1 MESLR
6 DIKQQIKAIN
16 STKQMMLTMKMV
28 SSARIRS
35 AQQTMLNGRPFAQK
49 MASLID
55 NLRKDIQDEKN
66 PFRQNKYYRYFDNN
80 LGNPNKVGLLLITG
94 DKGLCGAF
102 NAVTLREALK
112 WIRENKDKEK
122 YIFVIGKKGADFV
135 RRIKMPNLHIVC
147 ELINIFPHISYVHA
161 SLIKEKLEQCS
172 FEENLSKV
180 DLIYNNFKSVASQEL
195 VNKTFLPFDFDEIEG
210 EDDLQNFIFEP
221 GIMEVL
227 VTLLPRYIGANI
239 YRFLLESQA
248 AELAAR
254 MNAMESAANNAQEIA
269 DNLSVKLNKVR
280 QEGITNEINEIVGG
294 ANALNN

>member
-55 NLRKDIQDEKN
+55 NLRKDIQDENN
-66 PFRQNKYYRYFDNN
+66 PFRQNKYYRYFDNS
-80 LGNPNKVGLLLITG
+80 LGDSNKVGLLLITG

-102 NAVTLREALK
+102 NAVTLREALR

-122 YIFVIGKKGADFV
+122 YIFAVGKKGADFV

-147 ELINIFPHISYVHA
+147 ELINIFPHISYAHA
-161 SLIKEKLEQCS
+161 SLIKEKLEQCTI
-172 FEENLSKV
+172 EENLSKV

-195 VNKTFLPFDFDEIEG
+195 VNKTFLPFDFNEIEG
-210 EDDLQNFIFEP
+210 EENLQNFIFEP

-227 VTLLPRYIGANI
+227 ITLLPRYIGANI

>member
-55 NLRKDIQDEKN
+55 NLRKDIQDEEN
-66 PFRQNKYYRYFDNN
+66 PFRQNKYYRYFDNSS
-80 LGNPNKVGLLLITG
+80 GDKNKVGLLLITG

-102 NAVTLREALK
+102 NTVTLREALR

-122 YIFVIGKKGADFV
+122 YIFIIGKKGADFV
-135 RRIKMPNLHIVC
+135 RRIKIPNLHIAC

-161 SLIKEKLEQCS
+161 SLIKEKLEECTVK
-172 FEENLSKV
+172 ENLSKV

-195 VNKTFLPFDFDEIEG
+195 VNKTFLPFNFEEIEG
-210 EDDLQNFIFEP
+210 EADLQNFIFEP

-227 VTLLPRYIGANI
+227 ITLLPRYIGANI

>member
-55 NLRKDIQDEKN
+55 NLRKDIQDEEN
-66 PFRQNKYYRYFDNN
+66 PFRQNKYYRYFDNS
-80 LGNPNKVGLLLITG
+80 LGDKNKVGLILITG

-122 YIFVIGKKGADFV
+122 YIFAIGKKGADFV

-147 ELINIFPHISYVHA
+147 ELINVFPHISYAHA
-161 SLIKEKLEQCS
+161 SLIKEKLEECTVK
-172 FEENLSKV
+172 ENLSKV

-195 VNKTFLPFDFDEIEG
+195 VNKTFLPFDFEEIEG

-221 GIMEVL
+221 GITEVL
-227 VTLLPRYIGANI
+227 ITLLPRYIGANI

>member
-6 DIKQQIKAIN
+6 DIKQQIKAID

-55 NLRKDIQDEKN
+55 NLRKDIQNPDN
-66 PFRQNKYYRYFDNN
+66 PFRKSNYYRYFTSE
-80 LGNPNKVGLLLITG
+80 LGDKNKVGLLLITG

-102 NAVTLREALK
+102 NAVTLRESLK

-122 YIFVIGKKGADFV
+122 YIFVVGKKGADFL
-135 RRIKMPNLHIVC
+135 RRLKMSNLHIVG
-147 ELINIFPHISYVHA
+147 ELINVFPHISYAHA
-161 SLIKEKLEQCS
+161 SLIKERLEKNI
-172 FEENLSKV
+172 FEENISRV
-180 DLIYNNFKSVASQEL
+180 DLIYNNFRTVASQEL
-195 VNKTFLPFDFDEIEG
+195 VNKTFLPFDFEEIEG
-210 EDDLQNFIFEP
+210 EENLEDFIFEP

-227 VTLLPRYIGANI
+227 LTLLPRYIGANI

-280 QEGITNEINEIVGG
+280 QESITNEITEIVSG
-294 ANALNN
+294 ANALNS

>member
-55 NLRKDIQDEKN
+55 NLRKDIQNPDN
-66 PFRQNKYYRYFDNN
+66 PFRKNEYFKYFDAEV
-80 LGNPNKVGLLLITG
+80 GDENKVGLILITG

-102 NAVTLREALK
+102 NATTIREGLR

-122 YIFVIGKKGADFV
+122 FIFVIGKKGADFLH
-135 RRIKMPNLHIVC
+135 RLDIPNLHIVC
-147 ELINIFPHISYVHA
+147 ELINIFPHIAYVHA
-161 SLIKEKLEQCS
+161 SLIKEKLEKC
-172 FEENLSKV
+172 FLEENLSKV
-180 DLIYNNFKSVASQEL
+180 DLIYNNFRTMASQEL
-195 VNKTFLPFDFDEIEG
+195 VNKTFLPFDFEEIEG
-210 EDDLQNFIFEP
+210 EENLEDFIFEP
-221 GIMEVL
+221 SINAVL
-227 VTLLPRYIGANI
+227 LTLLPRYIGANI

-280 QEGITNEINEIVGG
+280 QEGITNEITEIVSG

>member
-55 NLRKDIQDEKN
+55 NLRKDIQDENN
-66 PFRQNKYYRYFDNN
+66 PFRRNKYYRYFDNS
-80 LGNPNKVGLLLITG
+80 LGDPNKVGLLLITG

-122 YIFVIGKKGADFV
+122 YIFIIGKKGADFV

-147 ELINIFPHISYVHA
+147 ELINVFPHISYVHA
-161 SLIKEKLEQCS
+161 SLIKEKLEKCS
-172 FEENLSKV
+172 FEENLSRV

-210 EDDLQNFIFEP
+210 EEDLQNFIFEP

-227 VTLLPRYIGANI
+227 ITLLPRYIGANI

>member
-35 AQQTMLNGRPFAQK
+35 AQNTMLNGRPFAQK

-55 NLRKDIQDEKN
+55 NLRKDIQNPEN
-66 PFRQNKYYRYFDNN
+66 PFRTSPYFRFFTSEIGDK
-80 LGNPNKVGLLLITG
+80 NKVGLILITG

-102 NAVTLREALK
+102 NAVTLRESLK

-122 YIFVIGKKGADFV
+122 FIFVIGKKGADFV
-135 RRIKMPNLHIVC
+135 RRINMPNLHIIC
-147 ELINIFPHISYVHA
+147 ELINVFPHISYVHA
-161 SLIKEKLEQCS
+161 ALIKEKIEKCVT
-172 FEENLSKV
+172 ENNLCKV

-210 EDDLQNFIFEP
+210 EDDLEDFIFEP
-221 GIMEVL
+221 GISEVL
-227 VTLLPRYIGANI
+227 LTLVPRYIGANI

-294 ANALNN
+294 ANALSN

>member
-55 NLRKDIQDEKN
+55 NLRKDIQDEEN
-66 PFRQNKYYRYFDNN
+66 PFRQNKYYRYFDNS
-80 LGNPNKVGLLLITG
+80 LGDPNKVGLLLITG

-102 NAVTLREALK
+102 NAVTLREALR

-122 YIFVIGKKGADFV
+122 YIFIVGKKGADFV

-147 ELINIFPHISYVHA
+147 ELINVFPHISYVHA
-161 SLIKEKLEQCS
+161 SLIKEKLEQCT

-195 VNKTFLPFDFDEIEG
+195 VNKTFLPFNFDEIEG

-227 VTLLPRYIGANI
+227 ITLLPRYIGANI

-294 ANALNN
+294 ANSLNN

>member
-6 DIKQQIKAIN
+6 DIKQQIKAIK

-55 NLRKDIQDEKN
+55 NLRKDIQDENN
-66 PFRQNKYYRYFDNN
+66 PFRQNKYYRYFDNS
-80 LGNPNKVGLLLITG
+80 LGDGNKVGLLLITG

-102 NAVTLREALK
+102 NAVTLREALR
-112 WIRENKDKEK
+112 WIRENKEKEK
-122 YIFVIGKKGADFV
+122 YVFVIGKKGADFV

-147 ELINIFPHISYVHA
+147 ELINIFPHISYAHA
-161 SLIKEKLEQCS
+161 SLIKEKLEQCT

-195 VNKTFLPFDFDEIEG
+195 VNKTFLPFDFNEIEG
-210 EDDLQNFIFEP
+210 EENLQNFIFEP

-227 VTLLPRYIGANI
+227 ITLLPRYIGANI

>member
-55 NLRKDIQDEKN
+55 NLRKDIQDGEN
-66 PFRQNKYYRYFDNN
+66 PFRQNKYYRYFDNS
-80 LGNPNKVGLLLITG
+80 LGDKNKVGLILITG

-102 NAVTLREALK
+102 NAVTLREALR

-122 YIFVIGKKGADFV
+122 YVFIIGKKGADFV

-161 SLIKEKLEQCS
+161 SLIKEKLEQCTL
-172 FEENLSKV
+172 EENLSKV

-227 VTLLPRYIGANI
+227 ITLLPRYIGANI

>member
-55 NLRKDIQDEKN
+55 NLRKDIQDEDN
-66 PFRQNKYYRYFDNN
+66 PFRQNKYYRYFDNKS
-80 LGNPNKVGLLLITG
+80 GDKNKIGLLLITG

-102 NAVTLREALK
+102 NAVTLRESLK

-122 YIFVIGKKGADFV
+122 FIFVIGKKGADFV

-161 SLIKEKLEQCS
+161 SLIKEKLEECTVK
-172 FEENLSKV
+172 ENLSKV

-210 EDDLQNFIFEP
+210 EEDLQNFIFEP
-221 GIMEVL
+221 GIMQVL
-227 VTLLPRYIGANI
+227 ETLLPRYIGANI

-280 QEGITNEINEIVGG
+280 QEGITNEINEIVSG

>member
-55 NLRKDIQDEKN
+55 NLRKDIQNPDN
-66 PFRQNKYYRYFDNN
+66 PFRKNQYYRFFNAD
-80 LGNPNKVGLLLITG
+80 LGDKNKVGLILITG

-102 NAVTLREALK
+102 NAVTVRESLR
-112 WIRENKDKEK
+112 WIRENKEKEK
-122 YIFVIGKKGADFV
+122 FIFVIGKKGADFL
-135 RRIKMPNLHIVC
+135 RRINMRNLHIVC
-147 ELINIFPHISYVHA
+147 ELINVFPHISYAHA
-161 SLIKEKLEQCS
+161 ALIKEKLEKCTV
-172 FEENLSKV
+172 EENLSRV
-180 DLIYNNFKSVASQEL
+180 DLIYNNFKTVASQEL
-195 VNKTFLPFDFDEIEG
+195 VNKTFMPFDFNEIEG
-210 EDDLQNFIFEP
+210 EDDLQDFIFEP
-221 GIMEVL
+221 GITEVL
-227 VTLLPRYIGANI
+227 LTLLPRYIGANI

-254 MNAMESAANNAQEIA
+254 MNAMESAANNAQEIV

>member
-55 NLRKDIQDEKN
+55 NLRKDIQNPKN
-66 PFRQNKYYRYFDNN
+66 PFRETPYYRFFNAE
-80 LGNPNKVGLLLITG
+80 LGDKNKVGLILITG

-102 NAVTLREALK
+102 NAVTLRESLK
-112 WIRENKDKEK
+112 WIRENKEKEK
-122 YIFVIGKKGADFV
+122 FIFVIGKKGADFL
-135 RRIKMPNLHIVC
+135 RRIKMDNLHIVC
-147 ELINIFPHISYVHA
+147 ELINVFPHISYAHA
-161 SLIKEKLEQCS
+161 SLIKEKLEKCTIG
-172 FEENLSKV
+172 ENLSRV
-180 DLIYNNFKSVASQEL
+180 DLIYNNFRTVASQEL
-195 VNKTFLPFDFDEIEG
+195 VNKTFLPFDFNDIEG
-210 EDDLQNFIFEP
+210 EEDLQDFIFEP
-221 GIMEVL
+221 DMMEVL
-227 VTLLPRYIGANI
+227 LTLLPRYIGANI

-280 QEGITNEINEIVGG
+280 QEGITNEITEIVSG
-294 ANALNN
+294 ANALNS

>member
-55 NLRKDIQDEKN
+55 NLRKDIQDEEN
-66 PFRQNKYYRYFDNN
+66 PFRQNKYYRYFDNS
-80 LGNPNKVGLLLITG
+80 LGDSNKVGLLLITG

-102 NAVTLREALK
+102 NAVTLREALR

-122 YIFVIGKKGADFV
+122 YIFAVGKKGADFV

-147 ELINIFPHISYVHA
+147 ELINIFPHISYAHA
-161 SLIKEKLEQCS
+161 SLIKEKLEECTVK
-172 FEENLSKV
+172 ENLSKV

-195 VNKTFLPFDFDEIEG
+195 VNKTFLPFDFNEIEG
-210 EDDLQNFIFEP
+210 EENLQDFIFEP

-227 VTLLPRYIGANI
+227 ITLLPRYIGANI

>member
-55 NLRKDIQDEKN
+55 NLRKDIQDENN
-66 PFRQNKYYRYFDNN
+66 PFRQNKYYRYFDNS
-80 LGNPNKVGLLLITG
+80 LGDKNKVGLLLITG

-102 NAVTLREALK
+102 NAVTLREVLK
-112 WIRENKDKEK
+112 WIRENKEKEK
-122 YIFVIGKKGADFV
+122 YVFIIGKKGADFV

-147 ELINIFPHISYVHA
+147 ELINVFPHISYAHA
-161 SLIKEKLEQCS
+161 SLIKEKLEES
-172 FEENLSKV
+172 TIKENLCKV

-195 VNKTFLPFDFDEIEG
+195 VNKTFLPFNFDEIEG
-210 EDDLQNFIFEP
+210 EENLQNFIFEP

-227 VTLLPRYIGANI
+227 ITLLPRYIGANI

-294 ANALNN
+294 VNALNN

>member
-55 NLRKDIQDEKN
+55 NLRKDIQDEEN
-66 PFRQNKYYRYFDNN
+66 PFRQNKYYRYFDNT
-80 LGNPNKVGLLLITG
+80 LGEKNKVGLILITG

-102 NAVTLREALK
+102 NAVTLREALR

-135 RRIKMPNLHIVC
+135 RRIKMANLHIVC
-147 ELINIFPHISYVHA
+147 ELINIFPHISYAHA
-161 SLIKEKLEQCS
+161 SLIKEKLEECTVK
-172 FEENLSKV
+172 ENLSKV

-195 VNKTFLPFDFDEIEG
+195 VNKTFLPFDFEEIEG
-210 EDDLQNFIFEP
+210 ETDLQNFIFEP

-227 VTLLPRYIGANI
+227 ITLLPRYIGANI

>member
-55 NLRKDIQDEKN
+55 NLRKDIQDEEN
-66 PFRQNKYYRYFDNN
+66 PFRQNKYYRYFDNS
-80 LGNPNKVGLLLITG
+80 LGDSNKVGLLLITG

-122 YIFVIGKKGADFV
+122 YIFIVGKKGADFV

-161 SLIKEKLEQCS
+161 SLIKEKLEECTIK
-172 FEENLSKV
+172 ENLSKV

-195 VNKTFLPFDFDEIEG
+195 VNKTFLPFNFDEIEG

-227 VTLLPRYIGANI
+227 ITLLPRYIGANI

>member
-55 NLRKDIQDEKN
+55 NLRKDIQDENN
-66 PFRQNKYYRYFDNN
+66 PFRQNKYYRYFDNS
-80 LGNPNKVGLLLITG
+80 LGDKNKVGLLLITG

-102 NAVTLREALK
+102 NAVTLREALR

-122 YIFVIGKKGADFV
+122 FIFIIGKKGADFV

-147 ELINIFPHISYVHA
+147 ELINVFPHISYAHA
-161 SLIKEKLEQCS
+161 SLIKEKLEECTVK
-172 FEENLSKV
+172 ENLCKV

-210 EDDLQNFIFEP
+210 EENLQNFIFEP
-221 GIMEVL
+221 GIMDVL
-227 VTLLPRYIGANI
+227 ITLLPRYIGANI

-280 QEGITNEINEIVGG
+280 QEGITNEITEIVSG

>member
-1 MESLR
+1 
-6 DIKQQIKAIN
+6 
-16 STKQMMLTMKMV
+16 
-28 SSARIRS
+28 
-35 AQQTMLNGRPFAQK
+35 

-55 NLRKDIQDEKN
+55 NLRKDIQDEEN
-66 PFRQNKYYRYFDNN
+66 PFRQNKYYRYFDNT
-80 LGNPNKVGLLLITG
+80 LGDKNKVGLILITG

-102 NAVTLREALK
+102 NAVTLREALR

-135 RRIKMPNLHIVC
+135 RRIKMDNLHIVC
-147 ELINIFPHISYVHA
+147 ELINIFPHISYAHA
-161 SLIKEKLEQCS
+161 SLIKEKLEECTVK
-172 FEENLSKV
+172 ENLSKV

-195 VNKTFLPFDFDEIEG
+195 VNKTFLPFDFEEIEG
-210 EDDLQNFIFEP
+210 ETDLQNFIFEP

-227 VTLLPRYIGANI
+227 ITLLPRYIGANI

>member
-35 AQQTMLNGRPFAQK
+35 AQNTMLNGRPFAQK

-55 NLRKDIQDEKN
+55 NLRKDIQNPSN
-66 PFRQNKYYRYFDNN
+66 PFRTSPYFRFFTTEIGDKNKI
-80 LGNPNKVGLLLITG
+80 GLILITG

-102 NAVTLREALK
+102 NAVTLRESLK

-122 YIFVIGKKGADFV
+122 FVFVIGKKGADFV
-135 RRIKMPNLHIVC
+135 RRINMPNLHIVC
-147 ELINIFPHISYVHA
+147 ELINVFPHISYVHA
-161 SLIKEKLEQCS
+161 ALIKEKIEKCVT
-172 FEENLSKV
+172 ENNLCKV

-195 VNKTFLPFDFDEIEG
+195 VNKTFLPFDFNEIEG
-210 EDDLQNFIFEP
+210 EDDLEDFIFEP
-221 GIMEVL
+221 GISEVL
-227 VTLLPRYIGANI
+227 LTLVPRYIGANI

-254 MNAMESAANNAQEIA
+254 MNAMESAANNAKEIA

-280 QEGITNEINEIVGG
+280 QEGITNEITEIVSG
-294 ANALNN
+294 ANALSN

>member
-55 NLRKDIQDEKN
+55 NLRKDIQDENN
-66 PFRQNKYYRYFDNN
+66 PFRQNKYYRYFDNS
-80 LGNPNKVGLLLITG
+80 LGDKNKVGLLLITG

-102 NAVTLREALK
+102 NAVTLREALR

-122 YIFVIGKKGADFV
+122 YVFIIGKKGADFV

-147 ELINIFPHISYVHA
+147 ELINVFPHISYVHA
-161 SLIKEKLEQCS
+161 SLIKEKLEECTIK
-172 FEENLSKV
+172 ENLSKV

-227 VTLLPRYIGANI
+227 ITLLPRYIGANI

-280 QEGITNEINEIVGG
+280 QEGITNEINEIVSG

>member
-55 NLRKDIQDEKN
+55 NLRKDIQDENN
-66 PFRQNKYYRYFDNN
+66 PFRQNKYYRYFDNS
-80 LGNPNKVGLLLITG
+80 LGDSNKVGLLLITG

-102 NAVTLREALK
+102 NAVTLREVLR

-122 YIFVIGKKGADFV
+122 YIFAVGKKGADFV

-147 ELINIFPHISYVHA
+147 ELINIFPHISYAHA
-161 SLIKEKLEQCS
+161 SLIKEKLEQCTI
-172 FEENLSKV
+172 EENLSKV

-195 VNKTFLPFDFDEIEG
+195 VNKTFLPFDFNEIEG
-210 EDDLQNFIFEP
+210 EENLQDFIFEP

-227 VTLLPRYIGANI
+227 ITLLPRYIGANI

>member
-55 NLRKDIQDEKN
+55 NLSKDIQDENN
-66 PFRQNKYYRYFDNN
+66 PFRQNKYYRYFDNS
-80 LGNPNKVGLLLITG
+80 LGDPNKVGLLLITG

-122 YIFVIGKKGADFV
+122 YVFIIGKKGADFV

-147 ELINIFPHISYVHA
+147 ELINVFPHISYVHA
-161 SLIKEKLEQCS
+161 SLIKEKLEECTIK
-172 FEENLSKV
+172 ENLSKV

-227 VTLLPRYIGANI
+227 ITLLPRYIGANI

-280 QEGITNEINEIVGG
+280 QEGITNEINEIVSG

>member
-55 NLRKDIQDEKN
+55 NLRKDIQDDKN
-66 PFRQNKYYRYFDNN
+66 PFRQNKYYRYFDNS
-80 LGNPNKVGLLLITG
+80 LGDKNKVGLLLITG

-102 NAVTLREALK
+102 NAVTLREALR
-112 WIRENKDKEK
+112 WIRINKDKEK
-122 YIFVIGKKGADFV
+122 YVFVIGKKGADFV

-147 ELINIFPHISYVHA
+147 ELINVFPHISYVHA
-161 SLIKEKLEQCS
+161 SLIKEKLEQCT

-195 VNKTFLPFDFDEIEG
+195 VNKTFLPFNFNEIEG

-227 VTLLPRYIGANI
+227 ITLLPRYIGANI

>member
-28 SSARIRS
+28 SSARIRF

-55 NLRKDIQDEKN
+55 NLRKDIQNPSSPFKTSPYFRFFTSEIGDKN
-66 PFRQNKYYRYFDNN
+66 KI
-80 LGNPNKVGLLLITG
+80 GLILITG

-102 NAVTLREALK
+102 NAVTLRESLK

-122 YIFVIGKKGADFV
+122 FVFVIGKKGADLV
-135 RRIKMPNLHIVC
+135 RRLNMPNLHIVC
-147 ELINIFPHISYVHA
+147 ELINIFPHIAYVHA
-161 SLIKEKLEQCS
+161 ALIKEKIEKCVM
-172 FEENLSKV
+172 ENNLCKV

-195 VNKTFLPFDFDEIEG
+195 VNKTFLPFDFEEIEG
-210 EDDLQNFIFEP
+210 EDNLEDFIFEP
-221 GIMEVL
+221 GISEVL
-227 VTLLPRYIGANI
+227 LTLVPRYIGANI

-280 QEGITNEINEIVGG
+280 QEGITNEITEIVSG

>member
-55 NLRKDIQDEKN
+55 NLRKDIQDENN
-66 PFRQNKYYRYFDNN
+66 PFRQNKYYRYFDNF
-80 LGNPNKVGLLLITG
+80 LGDKNKVGLILITG

-102 NAVTLREALK
+102 NAVTLREALR
-112 WIRENKDKEK
+112 WIRENKEKEK

-147 ELINIFPHISYVHA
+147 ELINIFPHIAYVHA
-161 SLIKEKLEQCS
+161 SLIKEKLEECTVK
-172 FEENLSKV
+172 ENLSKV

-210 EDDLQNFIFEP
+210 EENLQNFIFEP
-221 GIMEVL
+221 GIMQVL
-227 VTLLPRYIGANI
+227 ETLLPRYIGANI

>member
-55 NLRKDIQDEKN
+55 NLRKDIQDEEN
-66 PFRQNKYYRYFDNN
+66 PFRQNKYYRYFDNT
-80 LGNPNKVGLLLITG
+80 LGEKNKVGLILITG

-102 NAVTLREALK
+102 NAVTLREALR
-112 WIRENKDKEK
+112 WIRENKNKEK

-135 RRIKMPNLHIVC
+135 RRIKMANLHIVC
-147 ELINIFPHISYVHA
+147 ELINIFPHISYAHA
-161 SLIKEKLEQCS
+161 SLIKEKLEECTVK
-172 FEENLSKV
+172 ENLSKV

-195 VNKTFLPFDFDEIEG
+195 VNKTFLPFDFEEIEG
-210 EDDLQNFIFEP
+210 ETDLQNFIFEP

-227 VTLLPRYIGANI
+227 ITLLPRYIGANI

>member
-55 NLRKDIQDEKN
+55 NLRKDIQDDKN
-66 PFRQNKYYRYFDNN
+66 PFKQNKYYRYFDNS
-80 LGNPNKVGLLLITG
+80 LGDKNKVGLLLITG

-102 NAVTLREALK
+102 NAVTLREALR
-112 WIRENKDKEK
+112 WIRINKDKEK
-122 YIFVIGKKGADFV
+122 YVFVIGKKGADFV

-147 ELINIFPHISYVHA
+147 ELINVFPHISYVHA
-161 SLIKEKLEQCS
+161 SLIKEKLEQCT

-195 VNKTFLPFDFDEIEG
+195 VNKTFLPFNFNEIEG

-227 VTLLPRYIGANI
+227 ITLLPRYIGANI

>member
-55 NLRKDIQDEKN
+55 NLRKDIQNPKN
-66 PFRQNKYYRYFDNN
+66 PFRETSYYRFFNAE
-80 LGNPNKVGLLLITG
+80 LGDKNKVGLILITG

-102 NAVTLREALK
+102 NAVTLRESLK
-112 WIRENKDKEK
+112 WIRENKEKEK
-122 YIFVIGKKGADFV
+122 FIFVIGKKGADFL
-135 RRIKMPNLHIVC
+135 RRIKMDNLHIVC
-147 ELINIFPHISYVHA
+147 ELINVFPHISYAHA
-161 SLIKEKLEQCS
+161 SLIKEKLEKCTIG
-172 FEENLSKV
+172 ENLSRV
-180 DLIYNNFKSVASQEL
+180 DLIYNNFRTVASQEL
-195 VNKTFLPFDFDEIEG
+195 VNKTFLPFDFNEIEG
-210 EDDLQNFIFEP
+210 EEDLQDFIFEP
-221 GIMEVL
+221 NMMEVL
-227 VTLLPRYIGANI
+227 LTLLPRYIGANI

-280 QEGITNEINEIVGG
+280 QEGITNEITEIVSG
-294 ANALNN
+294 ANALNS

>member
-66 PFRQNKYYRYFDNN
+66 PFRQNKYYRYFDDSS
-80 LGNPNKVGLLLITG
+80 GDKNKVGLILITG

-102 NAVTLREALK
+102 NAVTLRETLK

-122 YIFVIGKKGADFV
+122 YIFIIGKKGADFV

-147 ELINIFPHISYVHA
+147 ELINVFPHISYVHA
-161 SLIKEKLEQCS
+161 SLIKEKLEQCTVQ
-172 FEENLSKV
+172 ENLSKV

-195 VNKTFLPFDFDEIEG
+195 VNKTFLPFNFEEIEG

-227 VTLLPRYIGANI
+227 ITLLPRYIGANI

>member
-55 NLRKDIQDEKN
+55 NLRKDIQDEEN
-66 PFRQNKYYRYFDNN
+66 PFRQNKYYRYFDNT
-80 LGNPNKVGLLLITG
+80 LGDKNKVGLILITG

-102 NAVTLREALK
+102 NAVTLREALR

-135 RRIKMPNLHIVC
+135 RRIKMANLHIVC
-147 ELINIFPHISYVHA
+147 ELINIFPHISYAHA
-161 SLIKEKLEQCS
+161 SLIKEKLEECTVK
-172 FEENLSKV
+172 ENLSKV

-195 VNKTFLPFDFDEIEG
+195 VNKTFLPFDFEEIEG
-210 EDDLQNFIFEP
+210 ETDLQNFIFEP

-227 VTLLPRYIGANI
+227 ITLLPRYIGANI

>member
-55 NLRKDIQDEKN
+55 NLRKDIQDENN
-66 PFRQNKYYRYFDNN
+66 PFRQNKYYRYFDNS
-80 LGNPNKVGLLLITG
+80 LGDPNKVGLLLITG

-102 NAVTLREALK
+102 NAVTLREVLK

-122 YIFVIGKKGADFV
+122 YVFIIGKKGADFV

-147 ELINIFPHISYVHA
+147 ELINVFPHISYAQIPVSHA
-161 SLIKEKLEQCS
+161 WFSSLREFQTSIKTCLMLSQIPVKNSRMEFQISWKNSLIA
-172 FEENLSKV
+172 V
-180 DLIYNNFKSVASQEL
+180 
-195 VNKTFLPFDFDEIEG
+195 KT
-210 EDDLQNFIFEP
+210 
-221 GIMEVL
+221 
-227 VTLLPRYIGANI
+227 
-239 YRFLLESQA
+239 
-248 AELAAR
+248 
-254 MNAMESAANNAQEIA
+254 
-269 DNLSVKLNKVR
+269 SVKNSLIAVHVS
-280 QEGITNEINEIVGG
+280 I
-294 ANALNN
+294 ANSLTSSQWVIRR

>member
-55 NLRKDIQDEKN
+55 NLRKDIQDEEN
-66 PFRQNKYYRYFDNN
+66 PFRQNKYYRYFDNS
-80 LGNPNKVGLLLITG
+80 LGDSNKVGLLLITG

-102 NAVTLREALK
+102 NAVTLREALR

-122 YIFVIGKKGADFV
+122 YIFAVGKKGADFV

-147 ELINIFPHISYVHA
+147 ELINIFPHISYAHA
-161 SLIKEKLEQCS
+161 SLIKEKLEQCTI
-172 FEENLSKV
+172 EENLSKV

-195 VNKTFLPFDFDEIEG
+195 VNKTFLPFDFNEIEG
-210 EDDLQNFIFEP
+210 EENLQDFIFEP

-227 VTLLPRYIGANI
+227 ITLLPRYIGANI

-294 ANALNN
+294 ANA

>member
-55 NLRKDIQDEKN
+55 NLRKDIQDENN
-66 PFRQNKYYRYFDNN
+66 PFRQNKYYRYFDNS
-80 LGNPNKVGLLLITG
+80 LGDKNKVGLLLITG

-102 NAVTLREALK
+102 NAVTLREALR

-122 YIFVIGKKGADFV
+122 YIFAVGKKGADFV

-161 SLIKEKLEQCS
+161 SLIKEKLEQCTA
-172 FEENLSKV
+172 EENLSKV

-210 EDDLQNFIFEP
+210 EENLQNFIFEP

-227 VTLLPRYIGANI
+227 ITLLPRYIGANI